1 MGEATQPGWTR
12 LLTPQGRFEYQFQGK
27 MPTVRRGKFE
37 NATDFRFLALEE
49 EGILYKLPVK
59 LPAQAS
65 AALQQESA
73 QLLIAETQLRAKL
86 QHYHPRQGAPYEEFD
101 ANFALD
107 FARRHTCIPIS
118 LRK

>member
-1 MGEATQPGWTR
+1 
-12 LLTPQGRFEYQFQGK
+12 

-37 NATDFRFLALEE
+37 NATDFRFLVLEE

-73 QLLIAETQLRAKL
+73 QLRTIRAQLRAKL
-86 QHYHPRQGAPYEEFD
+86 QHYHPHQGAPYEEFD

-107 FARRHTCIPIS
+107 AARGATLAS
-118 LRK
+118 QSA